1 MFCIYIF
8 LTTWVVN
15 HDIKNQSNAQL
26 TCWMGLNMQ
35 SLESC
40 IAMDVNVEFDG
51 FDIVIIQFDIFT
63 ERGPTIDMG

>member
-1 MFCIYIF
+1 MFCIYICF
-8 LTTWVVN
+8 ATEVVN
-15 HDIKNQSNAQL
+15 HDIKNQSKAQL

-51 FDIVIIQFDIFT
+51 FDIVIL
-63 ERGPTIDMG
+63 EV